1 MSDWLSPQERE
12 EFRAYNEK
20 RYKEQHGA
28 CLERIN
34 QLRQEL
40 SLAEEGLANYQQ
52 DLDRVTQSNLKF
64 IEANKSLADNNL
76 ALRETLYQ
84 IQQWRLT
91 WAIACPD
98 DECKVCQQFDK
109 ELRSVLPQEK
119 P

>member
-52 DLDRVTQSNLKF
+52 ENAQ
-64 IEANKSLADNNL
+64 
-76 ALRETLYQ
+76 LRETLLRLSVSAQ
-84 IQQWRLT
+84 RLSEEAALALARVSEPQTASQQ
-91 WAIACPD
+91 
-98 DECKVCQQFDK
+98 E
-109 ELRSVLPQEK
+109 
-119 P
+119 